1 MEEVGQ
7 PGQRLLTVVQF
18 IFPDNV
24 RIMCL
29 YCNVMY
35 ANKLESAKLHAH

>member
-7 PGQRLLTVVQF
+7 QGQRLLTVTGKGWRVG
-18 IFPDNV
+18 

-35 ANKLESAKLHAH
+35 ANKLESAKLNAH